1 MMPDAAIS
9 QNAPLSEILDRI
21 ERNVDGDRVS
31 LGSLFQH
38 FGRKTFGPFL
48 LLAALIAI
56 LPIIGALPGV
66 SLTMAALAL
75 FVSVQMLIGG
85 QTLWLPRRILDFSFR
100 RQHLDGAIHRAK
112 PWAKRIEVAFRPRW
126 RFLMSAPFVW
136 FEGLLA
142 TVLAIGMAFGALVP
156 GGIVPP
162 AVPMLILGLGLTTQ
176 DGLLIVAS
184 FALTLLLFAIGGWV
198 IF

>member
-1 MMPDAAIS
+1 M
-9 QNAPLSEILDRI
+9 
-21 ERNVDGDRVS
+21 S

-38 FGRKTFGPFL
+38 FGPKTFGPFL

-56 LPIIGALPGV
+56 LPVIGALPGV
-66 SLTMAALAL
+66 SLTMAGLAL
-75 FVSVQMLIGG
+75 FVSVQMLIGCR
-85 QTLWLPRRILDFSFR
+85 TLWLPRRILDFSFR
-100 RQHLDGAIHRAK
+100 RDHLDGAIHRLK
-112 PWAKRIEVAFRPRW
+112 PWAKRIEVALRPRW

-136 FEGLLA
+136 LEGLLA
-142 TVLAIGMAFGALVP
+142 TVLAIGMALGALVP

-162 AVPMLILGLGLTTQ
+162 ALPMLILAVGLITQ

-184 FALTLLLFAIGGWV
+184 FALTMILVAIGGWV